1 MQRLFPRVYYGWVMV
16 GASLVINMS
25 VSPLNAVVFSFLIG
39 PISADLN
46 VQKSALAW
54 SLTLRLIAA
63 GLSGPLI
70 GVLLDRYGSR
80 WLGAICGAIGGVS
93 LIALGAAHS
102 LWVVYA
108 LFAFSGLAGFGGPAG
123 QLLTQVPLAKW
134 FVANRGRAIAIA
146 TTGMALG
153 TVFTVP
159 ATQWLIESI
168 GWRGTTVVF
177 GIAVAGFVVPVSTLF
192 MRRSPEDM
200 GLHPDGAESAQA
212 VADAAGAQTRAALLS
227 TTRDWTVREALHT
240 PAMWLMLVALTLQ
253 GVVLM
258 GTLVYRV
265 DFWQSK
271 GMAPSLVGLG
281 TALDP
286 LCVVFSILVFGMIA
300 DRMPIRYLG
309 FIGVAGMALSMV
321 PMVVSDGQTWTIL
334 AHNSI
339 WGISAGG
346 WITLNSLLWPNYFG
360 RLHLGT
366 IRGIVLPVSIA
377 ASSAGA
383 PLFGYL
389 LDSGMEPARLWTL
402 GLIGF
407 AISAVFVL
415 LARPPRAPGEPP
427 AATQRLREPS
437 TSAA

>member
-1 MQRLFPRVYYGWVMV
+1 VQRLFPRMYYGWVMV
-16 GASLVINMS
+16 GASFAINMS

-39 PISADLN
+39 PMSADLH

-63 GLSGPLI
+63 GITGPAL

-93 LIALGAAHS
+93 LIALGAVHS
-102 LWVVYA
+102 LWAVYA

-134 FVANRGRAIAIA
+134 FVANRGRAISIA

-153 TVFTVP
+153 TVLTVP
-159 ATQWLIESI
+159 STQWLVQAV
-168 GWRGTTVVF
+168 GWRSTTVVF
-177 GIAVAGFVVPVSTLF
+177 GLLVAGMVVPLSTLF
-192 MRRSPEDM
+192 MRRSPEDF

-212 VADAAGAQTRAALLS
+212 VEAAAGAQTRAALLS
-227 TTRDWTVREALHT
+227 TTRDWTVREAMHT

-271 GMAPSLVGLG
+271 GMTPSLVGFG

-286 LCVVFSILVFGMIA
+286 LCVVFSILGFGMVA

-309 FIGVAGMALSMV
+309 FIGVAGMALSML

-334 AHNSI
+334 AHNAT
-339 WGISAGG
+339 WGIAAGG
-346 WITLNSLLWPNYFG
+346 WITLNSLIWPNYFG
-360 RLHLGT
+360 RLHLGA

-389 LDSGMEPARLWTL
+389 LDSGMEPSSLWTL

-407 AISAVFVL
+407 AVSAVFVL
-415 LARPPRAPGEPP
+415 LARPPQAPTAPSAKTSAP
-427 AATQRLREPS
+427 AA
-437 TSAA
+437 A